1 MTIRAHALRCPP
13 PLSDCPHC
21 FGIHR
26 RKSRILPPLLS
37 RVRPNPHPRLMLS
50 CRPLLLHHYRHL
62 LYTPIAASP
71 PPAATN
77 ISFVLPIF
85 PLRLL
90 LLRRLLLRP
99 RYRLLCIAS
108 SAPPSYFL
116 LFCHCLFCSP
126 GPPLRK
132 IETASKLKQK

>member
-50 CRPLLLHHYRHL
+50 CRPLLLRHYRHL

-77 ISFVLPIF
+77 ISCVLPNF
-85 PLRLL
+85 PSASSCSAACSFVPATVSFALPLRLL
-90 LLRRLLLRP
+90 P
-99 RYRLLCIAS
+99 HIFFCSAIAS
-108 SAPPSYFL
+108 SAPLVPYF
-116 LFCHCLFCSP
+116 
-126 GPPLRK
+126 
-132 IETASKLKQK
+132 AKLKQHPN

>member
-1 MTIRAHALRCPP
+1 MPSPYATRCDALHLCPTAP
-13 PLSDCPHC
+13 TALVSIAANP
-21 FGIHR
+21 
-26 RKSRILPPLLS
+26 PPLLS
-37 RVRPNPHPRLMLS
+37 PVCPNPPPRLMLS
-50 CRPLLLHHYRHL
+50 CRPLLLRHHRHL

-77 ISFVLPIF
+77 ISFALPIS

-126 GPPLRK
+126 GPLLRK

>member
-50 CRPLLLHHYRHL
+50 CRPLLLHYHHL
-62 LYTPIAASP
+62 LSTPIASLP
-71 PPAATN
+71 PPAATT
-77 ISFVLPIF
+77 ISFALSIR

-90 LLRRLLLRP
+90 LLCRLLRP
-99 RYRLLCIAS
+99 RYRLLCIACWTPLS
-108 SAPPSYFL
+108 HLAPVPSPPHL
-116 LFCHCLFCSP
+116 LPWSP
-126 GPPLRK
+126 PPQ
-132 IETASKLKQK
+132 KLKQHPNKNRSE

>member
-85 PLRLL
+85 PSASSCSAACSFVPATVSFALPLRLL
-90 LLRRLLLRP
+90 P
-99 RYRLLCIAS
+99 HIFFCSAIAS
-108 SAPPSYFL
+108 SAPLVPYF
-116 LFCHCLFCSP
+116 
-126 GPPLRK
+126 
-132 IETASKLKQK
+132 AKLKQHPN